1 MTEALASKT
10 CTPCRGAIP
19 PLTREQAEFF
29 HAQAPEWQLLE
40 EAHRIERSFRFRN
53 FREALTFVQEVG
65 ELAEAEGHHPNIS
78 FGWGNATV
86 SLQTK
91 KIKGLHENDFIMATK
106 IDRIFARTAAGVNEF
121 CLSCIAPLF
130 SVPTVS
136 FDMRKGRMR
145 QRASWGTATRSPLM
159 FDVFQA
165 GGQPARLFATGSSFD
180 VRLQSGFRRIPTGKG
195 RRQANIDKI

>member
-29 HAQAPEWQLLE
+29 HAQAPDWQLLE

-65 ELAEAEGHHPNIS
+65 ELAESEGHHPNIG

-106 IDRIFARTAAGVNEF
+106 IDRIFART
-121 CLSCIAPLF
+121 
-130 SVPTVS
+130 
-136 FDMRKGRMR
+136 
-145 QRASWGTATRSPLM
+145 TAE
-159 FDVFQA
+159 
-165 GGQPARLFATGSSFD
+165 
-180 VRLQSGFRRIPTGKG
+180 
-195 RRQANIDKI
+195 